1 LEQASRLG
9 FNSPKDLLLYQ
20 KTTTRATFDFLVDI
34 DKIKAEYGA
43 LGKEDPRG
51 SLGLEKA
58 WRTSSFLAQ
67 ELARQAISED
77 PLLLGY

>member
-1 LEQASRLG
+1 MVRSNILEQASRLG

-43 LGKEDPRG
+43 LAKEDPRG

-58 WRTSSFLAQ
+58 SYPTFRQTRPRTLA
-67 ELARQAISED
+67 
-77 PLLLGY
+77 